1 MQPAVAR
8 MQVCVCVYTIEHIS
22 RFLTQYGEA
31 AAEETHRV
39 RLFLLS
45 LSGLAFTW
53 FALLLGRSGE
63 AVPQVFFHRD
73 PWDAPCR
80 SNYDPTKEWSVSS
93 RVHPEIPWH
102 HEDPMLQSQLDDG
115 QLAELAFQGILPL
128 LKKKYSAQE
137 FECLGQII

>member
-1 MQPAVAR
+1 MF
-8 MQVCVCVYTIEHIS
+8 VCVHTIEHIS
-22 RFLTQYGEA
+22 RFLAQYGEG

-63 AVPQVFFHRD
+63 AVPQVFFTGIHEMRLADLIMIQQRNDQSVPEYIQRFRD
-73 PWDAPCR
+73 IMRTQCFSLNLMMASLLSWR
-80 SNYDPTKEWSVSS
+80 FKEFYLYSK
-93 RVHPEIPWH
+93 R
-102 HEDPMLQSQLDDG
+102 
-115 QLAELAFQGILPL
+115 
-128 LKKKYSAQE
+128 KYSAQE